1 MDDLDRFTY
10 RNASPGGQI
19 LDTYTDSE
27 RARIRAILLNYM
39 METGLRSRKL
49 YDRICAAGGNAEAA
63 GLSFKTFQRFLANT
77 VRVGDEAVAV
87 CARFAKGLQS
97 RPIPFHAL
105 GEALH
110 ALYKTPL
117 PPDIAGSYN
126 LVLGN
131 LSTQI
136 SISPS
141 SEGFALVTEKHT
153 APIKRLHDGVLVS
166 IAPGEYLISSRDRL
180 MLTPRYIATH
190 ANIAFVFDH
199 ARVLYAGEAGKDFI
213 ANFTRATE

>member
-1 MDDLDRFTY
+1 MDIYDDK
-10 RNASPGGQI
+10 
-19 LDTYTDSE
+19 E
-27 RARIRAILLNYM
+27 RARIRAVLLNYM
-39 METGLRSRKL
+39 METGLRPRKL
-49 YDRICAAGGNAEAA
+49 YDRICAAARNAEAA

-87 CARFAKGLQS
+87 CARFAGGLQN

-126 LVLGN
+126 LVSGN

-141 SEGFALVTEKHT
+141 SEGFALVTEKHAT
-153 APIKRLHDGVLVS
+153 PIRRLHDGVLVS
-166 IAPGEYLISSRDRL
+166 TARDEYLILLRDRL
-180 MLTPRYIATH
+180 MLRPRYIATH
-190 ANIAFVFDH
+190 GSAAFVYDH
-199 ARVLYAGEAGKDFI
+199 ARGLHPGHPAINYAAV
-213 ANFTRATE
+213 FTRLPESNDAR